1 MPEQRKTRR
10 AAAIPIAGP
19 GPQAQLTRTDDG
31 PWTMD
36 DGHKAL
42 HYDDG
47 HEALHYGTGASCA
60 TMPKICMYYPE
71 MPVFPET
78 IIAG

>member
-1 MPEQRKTRR
+1 
-10 AAAIPIAGP
+10 
-19 GPQAQLTRTDDG
+19 
-31 PWTMD
+31 MD

-47 HEALHYGTGASCA
+47 HEALHYDYGHEALHYGARASSDA
-60 TMPKICMYYPE
+60 LTKICMYYPE